1 MFFAQKIV
9 YIFGNWNLFS
19 VTFLPNWINERSTE
33 QSFVFDTT
41 SAFATSLSLS
51 LVVLSVY
58 HDLLFLSLAFTIF
71 LSLSLSIW
79 LFCFLWL
86 NLSSY
91 ICSVSHYPS
100 EMTFSFSLSS
110 ILRSNVILLSFPPLL
125 YLSIMILSFF
135 L

>member
-41 SAFATSLSLS
+41 SAFPTSLSLS
-51 LVVLSVY
+51 LFVLSVY

-110 ILRSNVILLSFPPLL
+110 ILSLNVILLSLTRFICLF
-125 YLSIMILSFF
+125 MIFSFF